1 MARTKVM
8 KLALLLPLIC
18 LFFSATVEAQNQKP
32 NENDQPVKALL
43 EEVRLLRQ
51 TLQRLNLGAY
61 RSQVLVER
69 IRAQNELIAR
79 LSRSLED
86 TRRELVEEQVSVSRF
101 SERLK
106 MIDNLLQQE
115 SDDKRKEQ
123 IEFELREA
131 KGELDL
137 HKQREQRARE
147 RDAQLSE
154 QLRLEQAKLDDFEH
168 RLDSLDR
175 EISSEIEKQELEN
188 KGPEQRKK
196 P

>member
-1 MARTKVM
+1 
-8 KLALLLPLIC
+8 
-18 LFFSATVEAQNQKP
+18 
-32 NENDQPVKALL
+32 
-43 EEVRLLRQ
+43 
-51 TLQRLNLGAY
+51 
-61 RSQVLVER
+61 
-69 IRAQNELIAR
+69 
-79 LSRSLED
+79 
-86 TRRELVEEQVSVSRF
+86 
-101 SERLK
+101 